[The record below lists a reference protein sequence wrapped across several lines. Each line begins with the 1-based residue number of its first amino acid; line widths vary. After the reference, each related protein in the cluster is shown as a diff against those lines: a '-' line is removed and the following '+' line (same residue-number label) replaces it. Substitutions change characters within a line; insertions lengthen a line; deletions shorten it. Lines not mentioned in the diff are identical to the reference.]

1 MLILKFFIIIINMN
15 NKNTPKSGEL
25 FTHPFRAS
33 IVGSSGSGKSYMI
46 S

>member
-1 MLILKFFIIIINMN
+1 ILKFFIIIINMN

-33 IVGSSGSGKSYMI
+33 VVGSSGSGKSYMI

>member
-1 MLILKFFIIIINMN
+1 MLNLKYFIIIINMN
-15 NKNTPKSGEL
+15 NKNTPKSSEL

-33 IVGSSGSGKSYMI
+33 IVGSSGSGKSYML

>member
-1 MLILKFFIIIINMN
+1 MLNLKYFIIIINMN
-15 NKNTPKSGEL
+15 NKNIPKSSEI

-33 IVGSSGSGKSYMI
+33 IVGSSGSGKSYML